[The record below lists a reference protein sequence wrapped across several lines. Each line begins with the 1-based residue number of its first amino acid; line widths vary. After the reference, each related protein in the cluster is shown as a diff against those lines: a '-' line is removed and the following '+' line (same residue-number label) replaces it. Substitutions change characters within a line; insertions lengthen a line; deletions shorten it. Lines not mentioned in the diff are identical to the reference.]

1 MSLREPLKPARSEPA
16 SNVHAP
22 LAVSDAC
29 LATFS
34 LRFTPQLRHTAPPAL
49 PTTCRAALRGR
60 RRATVHDS
68 AVQIDELRRAFLWH
82 EDEDGV
88 HNLEAG
94 AALGGEVVTY
104 VVDPELVHGAA
115 EQGVHELDALVHRP
129 LYMYMYLL
137 RVV

>member
-49 PTTCRAALRGR
+49 PQSAASASYGAASGGQPRPHASRSGRAAHL
-60 RRATVHDS
+60 AL
-68 AVQIDELRRAFLWH
+68 AA
-82 EDEDGV
+82 
-88 HNLEAG
+88 AG
-94 AALGGEVVTY
+94 G
-104 VVDPELVHGAA
+104 PELPAIYCGSW
-115 EQGVHELDALVHRP
+115 QFG
-129 LYMYMYLL
+129 
-137 RVV
+137 RVSQSFLAW